1 MAYVALY
8 RKWRPMTFDEVV
20 EQGPVV
26 TVLRNAVLSN
36 RIAHAYLFCGT
47 RGTGKT
53 TMAKIF
59 ARAVNCLNPQNGN
72 PCNECDVC
80 RNIINQQILDVSEI
94 DAASNNGV
102 DNIRAIIEETAYAAS
117 MAKYKVFIIDEVHML
132 STGAFNALLKTLEE
146 PPENVIF
153 ILATTEPNKLPVTIL
168 SRCQR
173 YDFKRISQGGIISR
187 LEKICKEQNLS
198 YELPALAFLA
208 QKSDGAMRDA
218 ISLLDQT
225 LASCSDKLTLSAARN
240 ATGSVDKEFIEKF
253 AQNIIRADGAEILS
267 QISVLF
273 SEGRDP
279 SDFIAELMQIFRN
292 ILVLLN
298 VKNTEGMIYETEES
312 MKLLREIA
320 NETNKSELTL
330 MIKELSKLDNSLKWA
345 VQRKI
350 LFEAGMLALCDRK
363 WDNSDAE
370 LTERISVLEQRLSDL
385 VKSGIRVQSKEM
397 PRTQIVSPQVLEMP
411 VKQEVQKTIQQPDA
425 PPFDMPPEPPFMPDF
440 ESLPPEPPIE
450 QSVEMRA
457 PQAAEVMPKA
467 VKATPKANSVSG
479 ITESDELDWRDF
491 LSNVSG
497 KGQASLSALIKINSR
512 GVLDGKGNLIL
523 VFTNAIVKD
532 MIVKKEATDILS
544 ESASAAYGMP
554 LHIVYATKNDDLS
567 SFEAQKSKT
576 QGTQEIP
583 KSANENSESVSDGF
597 DGAVNLLKEIS
608 EQDGF
613 DVHFN

>member
-1 MAYVALY
+1 MAYMALY

-20 EQGPVV
+20 EQSPVV
-26 TVLRNAVLSN
+26 TVLKNAVISG

-59 ARAVNCLNPQNGN
+59 ARAVNCLNPQNGS

-80 RNIINQQILDVSEI
+80 RNILNQQILDVSEI

-117 MAKYKVFIIDEVHML
+117 VAKFKVFIIDEVHML

-173 YDFKRISQGGIISR
+173 YDFKRISQEGIIGR
-187 LEKICKEQNLS
+187 LEKICKEQGLS

-225 LASCSDKLTLSAARN
+225 LASCSDNLTLSAARA
-240 ATGSVDKEFIEKF
+240 ATGSIDKEFVEKF
-253 AQNIIRADGAEILS
+253 AQNIIHSDGAEILR
-267 QISVLF
+267 QVSVLF

-292 ILVLLN
+292 VLVILTVN
-298 VKNTEGMIYETEES
+298 NPEGMIYETPSS
-312 MKLLREIA
+312 MKLLKEIA
-320 NETNKSELTL
+320 SDTNKEELTL
-330 MIKELSKLDNSLKWA
+330 MIKELSKLDSSLKWA
-345 VQRKI
+345 LQRKI

-363 WDNSDAE
+363 WDESEAS
-370 LTERISVLEQRLSDL
+370 LLQRISALEQRLSDL
-385 VKSGIRVQSKEM
+385 VRTGIRTAERHSVSQPQRVEEM
-397 PRTQIVSPQVLEMP
+397 SVEIPTEKPMP
-411 VKQEVQKTIQQPDA
+411 KKQEVPA
-425 PPFDMPPEPPFMPDF
+425 EPIKK
-440 ESLPPEPPIE
+440 ET
-450 QSVEMRA
+450 
-457 PQAAEVMPKA
+457 
-467 VKATPKANSVSG
+467 VKKNSVVG
-479 ITESDELDWRDF
+479 ITESDELDWKDF
-491 LSNVSG
+491 LSNVSV

-523 VFTNAIVKD
+523 VFANSIVKD
-532 MIVKKEATDILS
+532 MIVKKDATDILS
-544 ESASAAYGMP
+544 ESATTAYGMP
-554 LHIVYATKNDDLS
+554 LRVVYATKNDDLNG
-567 SFEAQKSKT
+567 F
-576 QGTQEIP
+576 
-583 KSANENSESVSDGF
+583 SAVSDEQPQKPIADSF
-597 DGAVNLLKEIS
+597 DNAVELLKEIS
-608 EQDGF
+608 QQDGF
-613 DVHFN
+613 EVEFN

>member
-1 MAYVALY
+1 MAYMALY
-8 RKWRPMTFDEVV
+8 RKWRPMTFEEVV
-20 EQGPVV
+20 EQSPVV
-26 TVLRNAVLSN
+26 TVLRNAVMSG

-59 ARAVNCLNPQNGN
+59 ARAVNCLNPQNGS

-80 RNIINQQILDVSEI
+80 RNILNQQILDVSEI

-117 MAKYKVFIIDEVHML
+117 IAKFKVFIIDEVHML

-173 YDFKRISQGGIISR
+173 YDFKRISQEGIIGR
-187 LEKICKEQNLS
+187 LEKICKEQELS

-225 LASCSDKLTLSAARN
+225 LASCSDNLTLSAARA
-240 ATGSVDKEFIEKF
+240 ATGSIDKEFVEKF
-253 AQNIIRADGAEILS
+253 AQNIIHSDGAEILR
-267 QISVLF
+267 QVSVLF

-292 ILVLLN
+292 VLVILTI
-298 VKNTEGMIYETEES
+298 KNPEGMIYETPSS
-312 MKLLREIA
+312 MNLLKEIA
-320 NETNKSELTL
+320 NDTNKEELTL
-330 MIKELSKLDNSLKWA
+330 MVKELSKLDSSLKWA
-345 VQRKI
+345 LQRKI

-363 WDNSDAE
+363 WDESEASVSQ
-370 LTERISVLEQRLSDL
+370 RISALEQRLSDL
-385 VKSGIRVQSKEM
+385 VRTGIRTAERHSVSQ
-397 PRTQIVSPQVLEMP
+397 PQIVEERSVEIPTEKQVEKQVEKPLP
-411 VKQEVQKTIQQPDA
+411 KKQETQA
-425 PPFDMPPEPPFMPDF
+425 EPIKK
-440 ESLPPEPPIE
+440 ET
-450 QSVEMRA
+450 
-457 PQAAEVMPKA
+457 
-467 VKATPKANSVSG
+467 VKKNPVAG
-479 ITESDELDWRDF
+479 ITESDELDWKDF

-497 KGQASLSALIKINSR
+497 KGQASLAALIKINSR

-523 VFTNAIVKD
+523 VFANSIVKD
-532 MIVKKEATDILS
+532 MIVKKDATDILS
-544 ESASAAYGMP
+544 ESATTAYGMS
-554 LHIVYATKNDDLS
+554 LRVVYATKNDDLNG
-567 SFEAQKSKT
+567 FA
-576 QGTQEIP
+576 
-583 KSANENSESVSDGF
+583 AVSDEQTQKPVADSF
-597 DGAVNLLKEIS
+597 DSAVDLLKEIS
-608 EQDGF
+608 QQDGF
-613 DVHFN
+613 EIEFN

>member
-1 MAYVALY
+1 MAYMALY

-20 EQGPVV
+20 EQSPVV
-26 TVLRNAVLSN
+26 TVLKNAVISG

-59 ARAVNCLNPQNGN
+59 ARAVNCLNPQNGS

-80 RNIINQQILDVSEI
+80 RNILNQQILDVSEI

-117 MAKYKVFIIDEVHML
+117 IAKFKVFIIDEVHML

-173 YDFKRISQGGIISR
+173 YDFKRISQEGIIGR
-187 LEKICKEQNLS
+187 LEKICKEQELS

-225 LASCSDKLTLSAARN
+225 LASCSDNLTLSAARA
-240 ATGSVDKEFIEKF
+240 ATGSIDKEFVEKF
-253 AQNIIRADGAEILS
+253 AQNIIHSDGAEILR
-267 QISVLF
+267 QVSVLF

-292 ILVLLN
+292 VLVILTVN
-298 VKNTEGMIYETEES
+298 NPEGMIYETPGS
-312 MKLLREIA
+312 MKLLKEIA
-320 NETNKSELTL
+320 SDTNKEELTL
-330 MIKELSKLDNSLKWA
+330 MIKELSKLDSSLKWA
-345 VQRKI
+345 LQRKI

-363 WDNSDAE
+363 WDESEAS
-370 LTERISVLEQRLSDL
+370 LLQRISALEQRLSDL
-385 VKSGIRVQSKEM
+385 VRTGIRTAERHSVSQPQRVEERSVEIPTEIPTEM
-397 PRTQIVSPQVLEMP
+397 PIEKPIEKPMP
-411 VKQEVQKTIQQPDA
+411 KKQEVPA
-425 PPFDMPPEPPFMPDF
+425 EPIKK
-440 ESLPPEPPIE
+440 ET
-450 QSVEMRA
+450 
-457 PQAAEVMPKA
+457 
-467 VKATPKANSVSG
+467 VKKNSVVG
-479 ITESDELDWRDF
+479 ITESDELDWKDF
-491 LSNVSG
+491 LSNVSV

-523 VFTNAIVKD
+523 VFANSIVKD
-532 MIVKKEATDILS
+532 MIVKKDATDILS
-544 ESASAAYGMP
+544 ESATTAYGMP
-554 LHIVYATKNDDLS
+554 LRVVYATKNDDLNG
-567 SFEAQKSKT
+567 F
-576 QGTQEIP
+576 
-583 KSANENSESVSDGF
+583 SAVSDEQPQKPIADSF
-597 DGAVNLLKEIS
+597 DNAVELLKEIS
-608 EQDGF
+608 QQDGF
-613 DVHFN
+613 EVEFN

>member
-1 MAYVALY
+1 MAYMALY

-26 TVLRNAVLSN
+26 TVLRNAVLSG

-53 TMAKIF
+53 TLAKIF

-80 RNIINQQILDVSEI
+80 RNILNQQILDVSEI

-117 MAKYKVFIIDEVHML
+117 VARYKVFIIDEVHML

-146 PPENVIF
+146 PPQDVIF

-173 YDFKRISQGGIISR
+173 YDFKRISQDGIIGR
-187 LEKICKEQNLS
+187 LEKICKEQGLS

-225 LASCSDKLTLSAARN
+225 LASCGDTLTLSASRA
-240 ATGSVDKEFIEKF
+240 ATGSIDKEFIETF
-253 AQNIIRADGAEILS
+253 AQNIIRSDGAEILR
-267 QISVLF
+267 QVSVLF

-292 ILVLLN
+292 VLVLLT
-298 VKNTEGMIYETEES
+298 VKNPDGLIYETAKSLEYL
-312 MKLLREIA
+312 KEIA
-320 NETNKSELTL
+320 SSTNKEELTL
-330 MIKELSKLDNSLKWA
+330 MIKELSKLDSSLKWA
-345 VQRKI
+345 LQRKI

-363 WDNSDAE
+363 WDSNEAQ
-370 LTERISVLEQRLSDL
+370 LTERIAVLEQRLSDL
-385 VKSGIRVQSKEM
+385 VRNGVRVQSKSVPVPQEPPVSSVPEM
-397 PRTQIVSPQVLEMP
+397 PP
-411 VKQEVQKTIQQPDA
+411 VPPVPPVPEVA
-425 PPFDMPPEPPFMPDF
+425 PVPPVPDMPPMPSAPAEPQIP
-440 ESLPPEPPIE
+440 SK
-450 QSVEMRA
+450 
-457 PQAAEVMPKA
+457 PQASDKPPVAAPVKTAKTVPNGVM
-467 VKATPKANSVSG
+467 
-479 ITESDELDWRDF
+479 TESDELDWKDF
-491 LSNVSG
+491 LSNVSS
-497 KGQASLSALIKINSR
+497 KGQASLSALIRINSR

-523 VFTNAIVKD
+523 VFANAIVKD
-532 MIVKKEATDILS
+532 MIVKKDATEILS
-544 ESASAAYGMP
+544 ESASSAYGMP
-554 LHIVYATKNDDLS
+554 LRVIYATKNDDLG
-567 SFEAQKSKT
+567 SFAPAEKVKQPSPAADVVPEPVTERVPEPVDS
-576 QGTQEIP
+576 
-583 KSANENSESVSDGF
+583 F
-597 DGAVNLLKEIS
+597 DTTVDLLKELS
-608 EQDGF
+608 EQEGF
-613 DVHFN
+613 KVELV